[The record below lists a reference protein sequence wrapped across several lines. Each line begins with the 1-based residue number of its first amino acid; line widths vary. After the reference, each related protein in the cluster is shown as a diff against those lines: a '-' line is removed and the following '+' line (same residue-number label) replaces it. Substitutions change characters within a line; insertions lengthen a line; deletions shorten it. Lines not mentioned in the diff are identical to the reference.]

1 MPRVQVHQKRRLDLL
16 EELQTSSTLRGG
28 KEEKHPD
35 ANLIF
40 GGGIQT
46 GSVFSRL
53 ARKVALT
60 KLSSSFLS
68 QALIPAAG
76 SVTFFSQFLFMQPY
90 ATARWRSG

>member
-16 EELQTSSTLRGG
+16 EELQTNSTLRGG
-28 KEEKHPD
+28 KEKKDPD

-53 ARKVALT
+53 AQKVALT
-60 KLSSSFLS
+60 KLSSSFHS
-68 QALIPAAG
+68 QALITAAASVGLVSYYLCSHMLPATRAN
-76 SVTFFSQFLFMQPY
+76 
-90 ATARWRSG
+90 